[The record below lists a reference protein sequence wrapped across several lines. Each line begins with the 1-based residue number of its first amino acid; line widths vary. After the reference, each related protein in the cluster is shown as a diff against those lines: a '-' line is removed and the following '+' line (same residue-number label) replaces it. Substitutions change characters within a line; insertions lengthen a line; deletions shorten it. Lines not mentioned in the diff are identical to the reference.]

1 MNMWNKRHIAQA
13 EYQAKSMAKIEPTI
27 SHQAMTEKINRDVA
41 AYLNRGGRIQ
51 EIASAA
57 TRPFRELQIDH
68 MLQNL

>member
-13 EYQAKSMAKIEPTI
+13 EYQAKSMAKTEPTI

-41 AYLNRGGRIQ
+41 AYLNRGGMIQ
-51 EIASAA
+51 EIASFPH
-57 TRPFRELQIDH
+57 RHLREMQIDH